1 MCGWGG
7 LLDLKNEKMWSLYL
21 LSGQD
26 SAPLC
31 LCHCVCAKSLHSVLL
46 FWDPVDCSPPGS
58 PVHEDSPGERIGVG
72 LPFSFPA
79 LTIIVLVKHP
89 LETKSRY
96 LPCCCCYFYLDV

>member
-1 MCGWGG
+1 MVGEVALTSRMRKCG
-7 LLDLKNEKMWSLYL
+7 LFIFYL
-21 LSGQD
+21 GKTQLPSAFAIAYVLSHF
-26 SAPLC
+26 S
-31 LCHCVCAKSLHSVLL
+31 SVLL

-58 PVHEDSPGERIGVG
+58 PVHEDSPGESIGVG

-79 LTIIVLVKHP
+79 LTIIVLLKHP